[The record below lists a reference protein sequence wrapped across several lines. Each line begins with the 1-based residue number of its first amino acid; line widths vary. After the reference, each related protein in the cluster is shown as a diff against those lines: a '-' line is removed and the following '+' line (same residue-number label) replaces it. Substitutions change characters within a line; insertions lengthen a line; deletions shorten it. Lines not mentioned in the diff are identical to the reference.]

1 VTGRRAATL
10 LLACTAI
17 VSMLTSSFAFAGT
30 AEGCRAARNP
40 WGVTSVCH
48 EESSGVVPAMRD
60 GSDSVTDD
68 QSGSYEF
75 VWTPACSSNQPSGD
89 HISQDLCLNFT
100 SCQRPHQFRW
110 VLWGRLLSPTTRGMK
125 AQEWQLLTTTCQR
138 DKPTSGQSAP
148 PVPQVTW
155 QMVLNAVRRVGLPAL
170 TVQVQPAD
178 QTLVNFDT
186 IFYAEPS
193 TFTRT
198 LTMLGRTV
206 DVEAQPAEYHWH
218 FGDGAVATTT
228 TPGAPYPAKTIVH
241 QYADAHVTMHPSVDV
256 LYSVRFRVDQGVWQG
271 IAERIDIPGPA
282 VDLRTREAT
291 PVLSG
296 QG

>member
-1 VTGRRAATL
+1 VNRHH
-10 LLACTAI
+10 LAGLVSVLI
-17 VSMLTSSFAFAGT
+17 VVALGAPAMADEDGCSGTPDPLGIAVSCVSSKHVS
-30 AEGCRAARNP
+30 EAAR
-40 WGVTSVCH
+40 
-48 EESSGVVPAMRD
+48 SSEFNSAGIIAD
-60 GSDSVTDD
+60 GAAQYAWV
-68 QSGSYEF
+68 
-75 VWTPACSSNQPSGD
+75 PACSGNVPRGELIPGADCSAAT
-89 HISQDLCLNFT
+89 T
-100 SCQRPHQFRW
+100 SCPAAGQFLWALWTRPLRSTGGGNVSLGPWSF
-110 VLWGRLLSPTTRGMK
+110 VVTACLGANITTNPTAAAIPR
-125 AQEWQLLTTTCQR
+125 
-138 DKPTSGQSAP
+138 
-148 PVPQVTW
+148 VTW

-170 TVQVQPAD
+170 TVQVQPANE
-178 QTLVNFDT
+178 TLVNFDT

-241 QYADAHVTMHPSVDV
+241 QYADAHVTLHPSVDV
-256 LYSVRFRVDQGVWQG
+256 LYSVRFRVDQGAWQG